1 MPVCPAANALSFG
14 IALILHN
21 GWAPRSSA
29 DTPIDTCRAQSHR
42 RAPPARHVNQLE
54 RRVLEAI
61 DRVPQQTIESLYLS
75 MEERIDAVIEAKGGN
90 IGY

>member
-1 MPVCPAANALSFG
+1 VYSE
-14 IALILHN
+14 
-21 GWAPRSSA
+21 
-29 DTPIDTCRAQSHR
+29 PIND
-42 RAPPARHVNQLE
+42 VNQLE

-75 MEERIDAVIEAKGGN
+75 MEERLDAVIEAKGGN